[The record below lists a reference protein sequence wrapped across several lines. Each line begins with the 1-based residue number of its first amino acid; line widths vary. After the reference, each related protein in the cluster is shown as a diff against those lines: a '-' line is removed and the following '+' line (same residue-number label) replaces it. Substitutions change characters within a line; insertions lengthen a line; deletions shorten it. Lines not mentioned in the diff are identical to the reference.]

1 MKNTVIFDLDGTLL
15 NTLDDLAAAVDF
27 ALGKLGFKGL
37 DRSVVRKFVGNG
49 IRKLTDRALAF
60 SASNGKTSE
69 LREENA
75 KSEKCYELCL
85 EYYKA
90 HGAEKTRLYDGVS
103 ELLTELKSA
112 GIKTAVV
119 TNKVDEAVKELRGL
133 FFPSIDFAV
142 GISEAIRPKPS
153 CDGVN
158 AALAALRADPRD
170 AVYVGDGET
179 DIATAKNA
187 GLPVVAVSWGFRDKA
202 FLQTLEPD
210 YIIDA
215 PSELPAILRAIE

>member
-1 MKNTVIFDLDGTLL
+1 M
-15 NTLDDLAAAVDF
+15 
-27 ALGKLGFKGL
+27 
-37 DRSVVRKFVGNG
+37 
-49 IRKLTDRALAF
+49 
-60 SASNGKTSE
+60 
-69 LREENA
+69 
-75 KSEKCYELCL
+75 
-85 EYYKA
+85 
-90 HGAEKTRLYDGVS
+90 S